1 MEKYYQI
8 ARCFRDE
15 DFRADRQPE
24 FTQLDIEMS
33 FIDQEDILAV
43 AEKIVARVWKEA
55 VNYDIP
61 LPLKRMTYAD
71 AMSNYGLS
79 LIHI

>member
-1 MEKYYQI
+1 MVAGMEKYYQI

-43 AEKIVARVWKEA
+43 AEKIVSK
-55 VNYDIP
+55 I
-61 LPLKRMTYAD
+61 
-71 AMSNYGLS
+71 
-79 LIHI
+79 

>member
-1 MEKYYQI
+1 MVAGMERYYQI

-33 FIDQEDILAV
+33 FVDQADILAV
-43 AEKIVARVWKEA
+43 AEKILVKV
-55 VNYDIP
+55 
-61 LPLKRMTYAD
+61 
-71 AMSNYGLS
+71 
-79 LIHI
+79 